1 MELPTDRSRP
11 LVRSGLGGSVS
22 FVVPSS
28 VVESLKRLAQ
38 QRNASLFMV
47 GLAAFEVLLARWSGQ
62 VDIAVGTPIA
72 GRTQAELED
81 VVGFFVNTL
90 VVRGDLE
97 SNPSFEDFVD
107 QIRDAA
113 LGAYDHQDLP
123 FDRVVE
129 ELSPERDL
137 SRTPVFQHMFALNV
151 GSEGD
156 DLELEH
162 ATVGLMSAEAKSS
175 KFDLTLTLTQVADV
189 LEGKVVF
196 ASDLFDTQTME
207 RLAGH
212 FVNLLTE
219 AGSNP
224 KQRVGD
230 IDFLTERERLQ
241 LTVGFNDTASKF
253 DDQALV
259 HEFVERHARKT
270 PDAVA
275 LWFEDESMT
284 YGQLNSRANQLAV
297 FLRRSGVESE
307 SLVAVCLE
315 RGFDMV
321 VSLLAIWKAGG
332 AYVPIDPAYP
342 AERVAFMI
350 EDTAAQVVLTQSSL
364 VGLFSG
370 ARTNSIVALD
380 VVALDLEELPTRDLD
395 RRGSPTDLAYVIY
408 TSGSTGTP
416 KGVMI
421 EHQGICS
428 LVASDSSVAGIQ
440 SSDVILAGANFAFDA
455 IVFELWAPLVSG
467 AQSVIVDSTV
477 MLNHGELESLILRRG
492 VSVAF
497 ITTALLAQLVQ
508 MRSTAFSTLRCLL
521 YGGERSDG
529 SLVLGLREID
539 DGPKELRHV
548 YGPTETTV
556 FATQY
561 LVPVQHGAVVPIGRP
576 VANARAVVVDRW
588 GGLAPVGVA
597 GELLIGGAG
606 VGRGY
611 LNRPDLTAERFVD
624 DPVVRGAGRVYRTGD
639 LVRWLPGG
647 SLEFLGRQD
656 NQVKIRGLR
665 IELGEIES
673 QLMKSPTVS
682 AGAVVVK
689 DDGAGGKRLVAY
701 CVSSSESVSELRDW
715 CAQKL
720 PAFMVPNVFVFLDA
734 LPMTPSGKLD
744 RRALPE
750 PVASRDSLE
759 GEYVAPR
766 NEVERALAEIW
777 AEVLGVDRVGVH
789 DNFFAIGGHSLL
801 ATKAVSRANQLLD
814 MSASVKNL
822 FVTPTIA
829 GYAHGTLSGGVGGVP
844 IARSERVE
852 GALSF
857 AQKRLWFLD
866 QLTPESA
873 EYVVPFGYQ
882 ISGPV
887 NLSAL
892 TKAFRKVV
900 ERHPVLRTACEID
913 AQGEPVQR
921 VLEPWS
927 VTIDEFDLTQVAV
940 TDRDDR
946 VREVVEDAFG
956 MPFDLTAGQLLR
968 VQWIH
973 VGVEEGYLLFQIHHI
988 AVDGWSAGII
998 LADIEALY
1006 RGEITG
1012 NDVALSSAPVDY
1024 LDFAAWQQDL
1034 LSGELLERQLRFWCS
1049 ALEGLEP
1056 VELPTDRSRPLVR
1069 SGLGGSVSFVVPSSV
1084 VESLKRLAQQ
1094 RNASLFMVGLA
1105 AFEVLLA
1112 RWSGQVD
1119 IAVGTPIAGRTQAE
1133 LEDVVGFFVNT
1144 LVVRG
1149 DLESNPSFE
1158 DFVDQIR
1165 DAALGAYDHQDL
1177 PFDRVVEELSPE
1189 RDLSRTPVFQHMF
1202 ALNVGSE
1209 GDDLELEHATVGLMS
1224 AEAKSS
1230 KFDLTLTLTQV
1241 ADVLEGKVVFASDL
1255 FDTQTMERLA
1265 GHFVNLLTEAGSNPK
1280 QRVGDI
1286 DFLTERERL
1295 QLTVGFNDTASKFD
1309 DQALVHEFVERH
1321 ARKTPDA
1328 VALWF
1333 EDESMTYGQLNS
1345 RANQLA
1351 VFLRRSGV
1359 ESESLVAVC
1368 LERGFDMVVSLLAIW
1383 KAGGAYVPI
1392 DPAYPAERVAFMIED
1407 TAAQVV
1413 LTQSSLVG
1421 LFSGARTNSIV
1432 ALDVVALDLE
1442 ELPTRDLDRRGSPTD
1457 LAYVIYTS
1465 GSTGTPKGVMIEHHS
1480 LTHYIAYLSRTHD
1493 LDRGSWTSLVTASLA
1508 YDAYLRELL
1517 AVLVNGSCGI
1527 LTPTTLGFSP
1537 SELLRLVELH
1547 GVSKVL
1553 SITPSVLREILSLD
1567 IHNRWPMTLTF
1578 MTGES
1583 GSILGS
1589 LGGLEGPVFSSIVHN
1604 YGPTECTMT
1613 SVANPIWDASSADN
1627 IGRPVANARAVV
1639 VDRWGGLAPVGVAGE
1654 LLIGGAGVGRG
1665 YLNRPDLTAERFV
1678 DDPVVRGA
1686 GRVYRTGDL
1695 VRWLPG
1701 GSLEFLGR
1709 QDNQVK
1715 IRGLRIELGEIESQ
1729 LMKSPTVSA
1738 GAVVVKDDGAGG
1750 KRLVAYCVSSSESV
1764 SELRDWC
1771 AQKLPAFMVPNV
1783 FVFLDALPMTPSG
1796 KLDRRALPEP
1806 VASRDS
1812 LEGEYVAPRNEVERA
1827 LAEIW
1832 AEVLGVD
1839 RVGVHDNFFAIG
1851 GHSLLATKAVSR
1863 ANQLLDMSASVKNL
1877 FVTPT
1882 IAGYAHGTLS
1892 GGVGGVPIARS
1903 ERVEGALSFAQKRLW
1918 FLDQLTPESAE
1929 YVVPFGYQIS
1939 GPVNLSALTKAFR
1952 KVVERHPV
1960 LRTACEIDAQG
1971 EPVQRVL
1978 EPWSVTI
1985 DEFDLTQVAVTDRD
1999 DRVREVVEDAFGMP
2013 FDLTAGQLLRVQWI
2027 HVGVEEGYLLF
2038 QIHHIAVDGWS
2049 AGIILADIEAL
2060 YRGEI
2065 TGNDVA
2071 LSSAPVDYLDF
2082 AAWQQDLLSGEL
2094 LERQLRFWCS
2104 ALEGLEPVE
2113 LPTDRSRPL
2122 VRSGLGGSVSFV
2134 VPSSVVESLKRL
2146 AQQRNA
2152 SLFMVGLAAFEVL
2165 LARWSGQVD
2174 IAVGTPIAGRTQAEL
2189 EDVVGFFVNTLVV
2202 RGDLES
2208 NPSFE
2213 DFVDQIRDAA
2223 LGAYDHQDLPF
2234 DRVVEELSPER
2245 DLSRTPVFQHMFEL
2259 REEFST
2265 PTTLLLFN
2273 AVASSADYLAHA
2285 PSKLDISCT
2294 IEAVAGVL
2302 EGKVVFASDLFDTQ
2316 TMERLAGHF
2325 VNLLTEAGSNPKQRV
2340 GDIDFLTERERLQ
2353 LTVGFNDTAS
2363 KFDDQALVH
2372 EFVERHARKTPDAVA
2387 LWFEDESMTY
2397 GQLNSRA
2404 NQLAV
2409 FLRRSGV
2416 ESESLVAVCLER
2428 GFDMVVSL
2436 LAIWKAGGAYVPI
2449 DPAYPAERV
2458 AFMIEDT
2465 AAQVV
2470 LTQSSLVGLF
2480 SGARTNS
2487 IVALD
2492 VVALDLEELPTR
2504 DLDRRGSPTDLAYV
2518 IYTSGSTGTPKG
2530 VMIEH
2535 HSLTASI
2542 TDMRARYRVQPQ
2554 DVVAQFASSV
2564 FDASL
2569 EQLFTALASQAQSVL
2584 VGLNE
2589 RDPHLL
2595 VQLLIRR
2602 QVTVL
2607 ELTPAVWDIGFADG
2621 AFIQSAELR
2630 LRLLITGGDV
2640 LSSATLAK
2648 MLEYNGARVAN
2659 TYGPTETTISATHC
2673 ELWSVPSSVPIGRPV
2688 ANARAVVVDRWG
2700 GLAPVGVAG
2709 ELLIGGAGVGRGYLN
2724 RPDLTAERFVD
2735 DPVVRGAGRVYR
2747 TGDLVRWLPGGSLE
2761 FLGRQDNQVKIRG
2774 LRIELGEI
2782 ESQLMKSPTVSAGA
2796 VVVKDDGAGG
2806 KRLVAYCVSS
2816 SESVSELRDWCA
2828 QKLPAFM
2835 VPNVFV
2841 FLDALPMTPSGKLD
2855 RRALPEPVASRD
2867 SLEGEYVAPRN
2878 EVERALAEIWAEVL
2892 GVDRVGVHDNFF
2904 AIGGH
2909 SLLVTKIT
2917 SKVREALNISMV
2929 VSDAFLA
2936 PTVSRYSAVVIE
2948 RYTENTN
2955 KGKN

>member
-1 MELPTDRSRP
+1 MTSVIDQIAAKLSGGVGGVPIARSERVEGALSFAQKRLWFLDQLTPESAEYVVPFGYQISGPVNLSALTKAFRKVVERHPVLRTACEIDAQGEPVQRVLEPWSVTIDEFDLTQVAVTDRDDRVREVVEDAFGMPFDLTAGQLLRVQWIHVGVEEGYLLFQIHHIAVDGWSAGIILADIEALYRGEITGNDVALSSAPVDYLDFAAWQQDLLSGELLERQLRFWCSALEGLEPVELPTDRSRP

-440 SSDVILAGANFAFDA
+440 SSDVILAGANFVFDAAVYEFWGALTQGASMVIGSERMLLDGDAVRDLVKVRRVTQMFVTPILLAPLYRAGAFDA
-455 IVFELWAPLVSG
+455 LRAVVFGGEAADPALVRDMSLALPGCAFVNAYGPSEFSVMATVFEIGSG
-467 AQSVIVDSTV
+467 WS
-477 MLNHGELESLILRRG
+477 G
-492 VSVAF
+492 
-497 ITTALLAQLVQ
+497 
-508 MRSTAFSTLRCLL
+508 
-521 YGGERSDG
+521 
-529 SLVLGLREID
+529 
-539 DGPKELRHV
+539 
-548 YGPTETTV
+548 
-556 FATQY
+556 
-561 LVPVQHGAVVPIGRP
+561 GAVVPIGRP

-1465 GSTGTPKGVMIEHHS
+1465 GSTGTPKGVMIEHQG
-1480 LTHYIAYLSRTHD
+1480 IC
-1493 LDRGSWTSLVTASLA
+1493 SLVASDSSVAGIQSSDVILAGANFAFDAIVFELWAPLVSGAQSVIVDSTVMLNHGELESLILRRGVSVAFITTA
-1508 YDAYLRELL
+1508 LL
-1517 AVLVNGSCGI
+1517 AQLVQMRSTAFSTLRCLLYGGERSDGSLVLG
-1527 LTPTTLGFSP
+1527 
-1537 SELLRLVELH
+1537 
-1547 GVSKVL
+1547 
-1553 SITPSVLREILSLD
+1553 LREID
-1567 IHNRWPMTLTF
+1567 D
-1578 MTGES
+1578 
-1583 GSILGS
+1583 
-1589 LGGLEGPVFSSIVHN
+1589 GPKELRHV
-1604 YGPTECTMT
+1604 YGPTETT
-1613 SVANPIWDASSADN
+1613 VFATQYLVPVQHGAVVP

-1863 ANQLLDMSASVKNL
+1863 AKQRGVDVSLGALMVRSTISGVLAVEANSSRIIDLLTRTNPSLGRPALVCIHPSGGSSHWFKDIATQLEGTLDVYGVRARGMLEGEPYRDSIAGLAADYIHEIECLLNGRKVILLGWSLGATIAHHMAFINAGLFRDIILLEPASVSSHENSR
-1877 FVTPT
+1877 FEH
-1882 IAGYAHGTLS
+1882 YASAYEEAAQIVAQRGLS
-1892 GGVGGVPIARS
+1892 
-1903 ERVEGALSFAQKRLW
+1903 
-1918 FLDQLTPESAE
+1918 
-1929 YVVPFGYQIS
+1929 
-1939 GPVNLSALTKAFR
+1939 
-1952 KVVERHPV
+1952 
-1960 LRTACEIDAQG
+1960 
-1971 EPVQRVL
+1971 
-1978 EPWSVTI
+1978 
-1985 DEFDLTQVAVTDRD
+1985 
-1999 DRVREVVEDAFGMP
+1999 
-2013 FDLTAGQLLRVQWI
+2013 
-2027 HVGVEEGYLLF
+2027 
-2038 QIHHIAVDGWS
+2038 
-2049 AGIILADIEAL
+2049 
-2060 YRGEI
+2060 
-2065 TGNDVA
+2065 
-2071 LSSAPVDYLDF
+2071 LSSAKRLRELS
-2082 AAWQQDLLSGEL
+2082 ADLEVPSEMVGTGE
-2094 LERQLRFWCS
+2094 W
-2104 ALEGLEPVE
+2104 
-2113 LPTDRSRPL
+2113 LPF
-2122 VRSGLGGSVSFV
+2122 GALGG
-2134 VPSSVVESLKRL
+2134 
-2146 AQQRNA
+2146 
-2152 SLFMVGLAAFEVL
+2152 
-2165 LARWSGQVD
+2165 
-2174 IAVGTPIAGRTQAEL
+2174 
-2189 EDVVGFFVNTLVV
+2189 LVK
-2202 RGDLES
+2202 
-2208 NPSFE
+2208 
-2213 DFVDQIRDAA
+2213 
-2223 LGAYDHQDLPF
+2223 
-2234 DRVVEELSPER
+2234 
-2245 DLSRTPVFQHMFEL
+2245 
-2259 REEFST
+2259 
-2265 PTTLLLFN
+2265 
-2273 AVASSADYLAHA
+2273 AVASHVPSIVQSKGNLITSEDLGLGTSTVTDFELYDYVDWWGQRFAETVIHQQ
-2285 PSKLDISCT
+2285 
-2294 IEAVAGVL
+2294 VA
-2302 EGKVVFASDLFDTQ
+2302 ASHL
-2316 TMERLAGHF
+2316 
-2325 VNLLTEAGSNPKQRV
+2325 
-2340 GDIDFLTERERLQ
+2340 
-2353 LTVGFNDTAS
+2353 
-2363 KFDDQALVH
+2363 
-2372 EFVERHARKTPDAVA
+2372 
-2387 LWFEDESMTY
+2387 
-2397 GQLNSRA
+2397 
-2404 NQLAV
+2404 
-2409 FLRRSGV
+2409 
-2416 ESESLVAVCLER
+2416 
-2428 GFDMVVSL
+2428 DMVTDPRAIEVIISVI
-2436 LAIWKAGGAYVPI
+2436 LAI
-2449 DPAYPAERV
+2449 
-2458 AFMIEDT
+2458 T
-2465 AAQVV
+2465 
-2470 LTQSSLVGLF
+2470 
-2480 SGARTNS
+2480 
-2487 IVALD
+2487 
-2492 VVALDLEELPTR
+2492 EE
-2504 DLDRRGSPTDLAYV
+2504 A
-2518 IYTSGSTGTPKG
+2518 
-2530 VMIEH
+2530 
-2535 HSLTASI
+2535 
-2542 TDMRARYRVQPQ
+2542 
-2554 DVVAQFASSV
+2554 
-2564 FDASL
+2564 
-2569 EQLFTALASQAQSVL
+2569 
-2584 VGLNE
+2584 
-2589 RDPHLL
+2589 
-2595 VQLLIRR
+2595 
-2602 QVTVL
+2602 
-2607 ELTPAVWDIGFADG
+2607 
-2621 AFIQSAELR
+2621 
-2630 LRLLITGGDV
+2630 
-2640 LSSATLAK
+2640 
-2648 MLEYNGARVAN
+2648 
-2659 TYGPTETTISATHC
+2659 
-2673 ELWSVPSSVPIGRPV
+2673 
-2688 ANARAVVVDRWG
+2688 
-2700 GLAPVGVAG
+2700 
-2709 ELLIGGAGVGRGYLN
+2709 
-2724 RPDLTAERFVD
+2724 
-2735 DPVVRGAGRVYR
+2735 
-2747 TGDLVRWLPGGSLE
+2747 
-2761 FLGRQDNQVKIRG
+2761 
-2774 LRIELGEI
+2774 
-2782 ESQLMKSPTVSAGA
+2782 
-2796 VVVKDDGAGG
+2796 
-2806 KRLVAYCVSS
+2806 
-2816 SESVSELRDWCA
+2816 
-2828 QKLPAFM
+2828 
-2835 VPNVFV
+2835 
-2841 FLDALPMTPSGKLD
+2841 
-2855 RRALPEPVASRD
+2855 
-2867 SLEGEYVAPRN
+2867 
-2878 EVERALAEIWAEVL
+2878 
-2892 GVDRVGVHDNFF
+2892 
-2904 AIGGH
+2904 
-2909 SLLVTKIT
+2909 
-2917 SKVREALNISMV
+2917 
-2929 VSDAFLA
+2929 
-2936 PTVSRYSAVVIE
+2936 
-2948 RYTENTN
+2948 
-2955 KGKN
+2955 